1 MSICFPMTASGKSR
15 LEGRTYTNNN
25 ESGIPKA
32 TAIRILKVLR
42 DNDFFMILEEQVGSK
57 PAVLGYQALLVIT
70 DGWEE

>member
-1 MSICFPMTASGKSR
+1 MPGLPLSGAEAIPG
-15 LEGRTYTNNN
+15 LQ

>member
-1 MSICFPMTASGKSR
+1 MDFIFSR
-15 LEGRTYTNNN
+15 PIFSSSSFNN

-57 PAVLGYQALLVIT
+57 LAVLGYQALLVIT
-70 DGWEE
+70 EGMEERGSV